1 MIKSCLKRIT
11 GIYDTDSI
19 STCKQ
24 QTLPAGR
31 QVTQPGSIHSCS
43 FVPFVAKKN
52 TLAVITKPIIAF
64 IFFIAPLFVFS
75 QQEIK
80 IMSYNIRLDVKSDGE
95 NWWEKRKDKVA
106 GLLNYYEADF
116 IGLQEVVHNQLLYL
130 KDSLPGYSF
139 TGVGRDDGK
148 EAGEYSCIFY
158 RKDKYTVV
166 EQSTFWLSPTPGVP
180 SKGWDAALNR
190 VCTYGLFKNNKTK
203 KLVWVFNTHF
213 DHMGKL
219 ARLESAKLIIKKI
232 NELNTKNYPVIVS
245 GDFNSR
251 PGDEPSQYM
260 MANMQNSRSISKL
273 VYGAADTWNGF
284 KFNEKPNGCIDY
296 IFVLNDKRITVSKFA
311 TITDSYDMKYP
322 SDHFPV
328 LATINIDK

>member
-1 MIKSCLKRIT
+1 M
-11 GIYDTDSI
+11 
-19 STCKQ
+19 KQ
-24 QTLPAGR
+24 
-31 QVTQPGSIHSCS
+31 V
-43 FVPFVAKKN
+43 
-52 TLAVITKPIIAF
+52 IAF
-64 IFFIAPLFVFS
+64 VFFLTSALFAKAQAEV
-75 QQEIK
+75 K
-80 IMSYNIRLDVKSDGE
+80 VMSYNIRLDVKSDGE

-106 GLLNYYEADF
+106 GLVNYYEADF
-116 IGLQEVVHNQLLYL
+116 VGLQEVVHNQLLYL
-130 KDSLPGYSF
+130 KDSLTGYNF
-139 TGVGRDDGK
+139 IGVGRDDGK

-158 RKDKYTVV
+158 KKDKYSVV
-166 EQSTFWLSPTPGVP
+166 EQSTFWLSPTPDVP

-213 DHMGKL
+213 DHMGNL

-232 NELNTKNYPVIVS
+232 HELNTKNYPVIVS
-245 GDFNSR
+245 GDFNSK
-251 PGDEPSQYM
+251 PEDGPSQYM

-273 VYGAADTWNGF
+273 VYGAPDTWNGF

-296 IFVLNDKRITVSKFA
+296 IFVSKDDRISVLKFA

>member
-1 MIKSCLKRIT
+1 M
-11 GIYDTDSI
+11 
-19 STCKQ
+19 KQ
-24 QTLPAGR
+24 
-31 QVTQPGSIHSCS
+31 V
-43 FVPFVAKKN
+43 
-52 TLAVITKPIIAF
+52 IAF
-64 IFFIAPLFVFS
+64 VFFLTSALFAKAQAEV
-75 QQEIK
+75 K
-80 IMSYNIRLDVKSDGE
+80 VMSYNIRLDVKSDGE

-106 GLLNYYEADF
+106 GLVNYYEADF
-116 IGLQEVVHNQLLYL
+116 VGLQEVVHNQLLYL
-130 KDSLPGYSF
+130 KDSLTGYNF
-139 TGVGRDDGK
+139 IGVGRDDGK

-158 RKDKYTVV
+158 KKDKYSVV
-166 EQSTFWLSPTPGVP
+166 EQSTFWLSPTPDVP

-213 DHMGKL
+213 DHMGNL

-232 NELNTKNYPVIVS
+232 HELNTKNYPVIVS
-245 GDFNSR
+245 GDFNSK
-251 PGDEPSQYM
+251 PEDGPSQYM

-273 VYGAADTWNGF
+273 VYGVPDTWNGF

-296 IFVLNDKRITVSKFA
+296 IFVSKDDRISVLKFA

>member
-1 MIKSCLKRIT
+1 M
-11 GIYDTDSI
+11 
-19 STCKQ
+19 KQ
-24 QTLPAGR
+24 
-31 QVTQPGSIHSCS
+31 V
-43 FVPFVAKKN
+43 
-52 TLAVITKPIIAF
+52 IAF
-64 IFFIAPLFVFS
+64 VFFLTAALFAKAQTEV
-75 QQEIK
+75 K
-80 IMSYNIRLDVKSDGE
+80 VLSYNIRLDVKSDGE

-106 GLLNYYEADF
+106 GLINYYEADF
-116 IGLQEVVHNQLLYL
+116 VGLQEVVHNQLLYL
-130 KDSLPGYSF
+130 KDSLRGYNF
-139 TGVGRDDGK
+139 IGVGRDDGK

-158 RKDKYTVV
+158 NKDRYTVV
-166 EQSTFWLSPTPGVP
+166 EQSTFWLSPTPDVP

-232 NELNTKNYPVIVS
+232 HELNTKNYPVIVS
-245 GDFNSR
+245 GDFNSK
-251 PGDEPSQYM
+251 PEDGPSQYM

-273 VYGAADTWNGF
+273 VYGAPDTWNGF

-296 IFVLNDKRITVSKFA
+296 IFVSKDDRISVLKFA

>member
-1 MIKSCLKRIT
+1 M
-11 GIYDTDSI
+11 
-19 STCKQ
+19 KQ
-24 QTLPAGR
+24 
-31 QVTQPGSIHSCS
+31 V
-43 FVPFVAKKN
+43 
-52 TLAVITKPIIAF
+52 IAF
-64 IFFIAPLFVFS
+64 VFFLTAALFAKAQTEV
-75 QQEIK
+75 K
-80 IMSYNIRLDVKSDGE
+80 VLSYNIRLDVKSDGE

-106 GLLNYYEADF
+106 GLVNYYEADF
-116 IGLQEVVHNQLLYL
+116 VGLQEVVHNQLLYL
-130 KDSLPGYSF
+130 KDSLTGYNF
-139 TGVGRDDGK
+139 IGVGRDDGK

-158 RKDKYTVV
+158 KKDKYSVV
-166 EQSTFWLSPTPGVP
+166 EQSTFWLSPTPDIP

-232 NELNTKNYPVIVS
+232 HELNTKNYPVIVS
-245 GDFNSR
+245 GDFNSK
-251 PGDEPSQYM
+251 PEDGPSQYM

-273 VYGAADTWNGF
+273 VYGAPDTWNGF
-284 KFNEKPNGCIDY
+284 KFNERPNGCIDY
-296 IFVLNDKRITVSKFA
+296 IFVSKDDRISVLKFA

>member
-1 MIKSCLKRIT
+1 MIRSCLKMT
-11 GIYDTDSI
+11 T
-19 STCKQ
+19 K
-24 QTLPAGR
+24 
-31 QVTQPGSIHSCS
+31 SCP
-43 FVPFVAKKN
+43 FVPFVAIKK
-52 TLAVITKPIIAF
+52 TKVVIDRILTKHIIAF
-64 IFFIAPLFVFS
+64 IFFITPLFAFS

-95 NWWEKRKDKVA
+95 NRWEKRKEKVA

-130 KDSLPGYSF
+130 KDNLPGYSF

-158 RKDKYTVV
+158 RKDKYTLIQ
-166 EQSTFWLSPTPGVP
+166 QSTFWLSPTPEVP

-190 VCTYGLFKNNKTK
+190 VCSYGLFKDKKTK
-203 KLVWVFNTHF
+203 QLLWVFNTHF

-232 NELNTKNYPVIVS
+232 NELNTKSYPVIVS
-245 GDFNSR
+245 GDFNSK
-251 PGDEPSQYM
+251 PEDGPSQYM

-284 KFNEKPNGCIDY
+284 TFNEKPNGCIDY
-296 IFVLNDKRITVSKFA
+296 IFVSNDKMITVSKFA
-311 TITDSYDMKYP
+311 TITDSYEMKYP

>member
-1 MIKSCLKRIT
+1 M
-11 GIYDTDSI
+11 
-19 STCKQ
+19 KQ
-24 QTLPAGR
+24 
-31 QVTQPGSIHSCS
+31 V
-43 FVPFVAKKN
+43 
-52 TLAVITKPIIAF
+52 IAF
-64 IFFIAPLFVFS
+64 VFFLTSALFAKAQAEV
-75 QQEIK
+75 K
-80 IMSYNIRLDVKSDGE
+80 VMSYNIRLDVKSDGE

-106 GLLNYYEADF
+106 GLVNYYEADF
-116 IGLQEVVHNQLLYL
+116 VGLQEVVHNQLLYL
-130 KDSLPGYSF
+130 KDSLTGYNF
-139 TGVGRDDGK
+139 IGVGRDDGK

-158 RKDKYTVV
+158 KKDKYSVV
-166 EQSTFWLSPTPGVP
+166 EQSTFWLSPTPDIP

-213 DHMGKL
+213 DHMGNL

-232 NELNTKNYPVIVS
+232 HELNTKNYPVIVS
-245 GDFNSR
+245 GDFNSK
-251 PGDEPSQYM
+251 PEDGPSQYM

-273 VYGAADTWNGF
+273 VYCAPDTWNGF

-296 IFVLNDKRITVSKFA
+296 IFVSKDDRISVLKFA